1 MKKSIHHVCI
11 QTNNYEASLKF
22 YCEILGFVLIKE
34 TQNFHSRR
42 FNTWLKHGD
51 FMIELQTSK
60 NNIVLKKWH
69 KTIEGIAHMCFKV
82 ADVHTAY
89 KEIKSKGYDHF
100 KIKENEMIYKVEG
113 GYLFK
118 VIAPEGTII
127 EFRDSK
133 LGV

>member
-11 QTNNYEASLKF
+11 QTNNYEASLNF
-22 YCEILGFVLIKE
+22 YSEILGFILVKE
-34 TQNFHSRR
+34 TQNFHGRR
-42 FNTWLKHGD
+42 FNTWLKLED

-60 NNIVLKKWH
+60 NEINLEKWH
-69 KTIEGIAHMCFKV
+69 KKIEGIAHMCFMV
-82 ADVHTAY
+82 TDVHIAF
-89 KEIKSKGYDHF
+89 KEIISKGYDNF
-100 KIKENEMIYKVEG
+100 KVKDNKMIYKVED

>member
-1 MKKSIHHVCI
+1 MKKSMHHVCI
-11 QTNNYEASLKF
+11 QTNNYEASLRF
-22 YCEILGFVLIKE
+22 YSEILGFDLVKE
-34 TQNFHSRR
+34 TRNFHDRR
-42 FNTWLKHGD
+42 FNTWLKHSD

-60 NNIVLKKWH
+60 NNKVLEKWH
-69 KTIEGIAHMCFKV
+69 KTIEGIAHMCFMV

-89 KEIKSKGYDHF
+89 EEIKSKGYDNF
-100 KIKENEMIYKVEG
+100 KIQKNEVIYKVED